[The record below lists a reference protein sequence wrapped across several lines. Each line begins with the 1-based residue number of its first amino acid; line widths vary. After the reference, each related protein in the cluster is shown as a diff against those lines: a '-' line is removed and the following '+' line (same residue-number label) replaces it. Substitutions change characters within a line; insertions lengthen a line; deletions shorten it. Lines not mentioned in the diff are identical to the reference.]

1 MSLESAVRLNS
12 EKSNAFTHFFFFLQK
27 IVFLPLVVRQ
37 PLVALVSNYWCPLLT
52 PPLHTHTHLF
62 LASFF
67 VNYDCTLQFLW
78 LPSLCERTEFVP
90 CHFRGLNNIGAAEFY
105 NLGNW
110 PFIAVVQKNWACLFL
125 IACAFF
131 FFFFL
136 RFNIARTPMRRILR
150 CVLLAISSLYYTR
163 LKRKCGTM
171 S

>member
-1 MSLESAVRLNS
+1 MHSRI
-12 EKSNAFTHFFFFLQK
+12 FFLAENSFSTFSCKTTAGGFSEQ
-27 IVFLPLVVRQ
+27 
-37 PLVALVSNYWCPLLT
+37 LLMPPPH

-110 PFIAVVQKNWACLFL
+110 PFIAVVQKIGPVCFL
-125 IACAFF
+125 LRVLFF
-131 FFFFL
+131 FFFF
-136 RFNIARTPMRRILR
+136 FEVQHCEDTYAQNFAACASSNILALLHKTKEEMR
-150 CVLLAISSLYYTR
+150 YYVVIETTEIKPTVCR
-163 LKRKCGTM
+163 L
-171 S
+171 

>member
-12 EKSNAFTHFFFFLQK
+12 EKSNAFTHFFFFWQK

-52 PPLHTHTHLF
+52 PPPLHTHTHLF

-110 PFIAVVQKNWACLFL
+110 PFIAVVQKIGPVCFL
-125 IACAFF
+125 LRVL

-136 RFNIARTPMRRILR
+136 RFNTARTPMRRILR
-150 CVLLAISSLYYTR
+150 RVLLAISLLYYTR